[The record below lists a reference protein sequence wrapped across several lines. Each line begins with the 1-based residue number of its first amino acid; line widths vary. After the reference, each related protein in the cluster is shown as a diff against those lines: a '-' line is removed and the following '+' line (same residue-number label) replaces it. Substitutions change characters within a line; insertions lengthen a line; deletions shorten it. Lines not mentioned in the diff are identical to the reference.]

1 MRLFESSLLIALGWR
16 VGDVAAR
23 QTKIS
28 VTGPLTGVNMQTG
41 AAPARMEINKM
52 HAQGGPA
59 WDLYVQALAE
69 LQAVD
74 ESDELSYFQIMG
86 IHGLPFQG
94 WNGVGQVSGGADQAG
109 MCPHDELLFGTWHR
123 PFIALYEQTLVSHA
137 LSISARYTGEDEL
150 AYRNAAETLRVA
162 YWDWAS
168 DATLPDV
175 VTLDTLAVN
184 SPTGPITI
192 ENPFQKYYFQ
202 NFPFAIQYMDA
213 GILSTTNHTSRC
225 PDAAGVDDVAAVN
238 AGLESSAFKSQVYNV
253 FTTVRVFQDMET
265 AHYQTSSFE
274 SPHNNVHNSVGCS
287 NGTMYDLNWS
297 AFDPIFM
304 LHHTNLD
311 RLIAIWQ
318 AIYPDS
324 SIFNITDLEGALYG
338 TAAGTVSAD
347 TPLKPFH
354 NQDSSFHTSNSVR
367 NISTFGYT
375 YPELQVTSAG
385 DTYASPDDLSDLARA
400 KVNAL
405 YSGEPA
411 AYSSGAARRRSS
423 PQPRRRPPARK
434 AWSVAISV
442 DKAEVP
448 LPAAVRCYVGDD
460 LVGKM
465 ALLAVPAA
473 GVTHSTIPLDAALS
487 AVDGLDLASV
497 DRVVPYLSRSLRFEV
512 QEGDG
517 TPIQLDSIPSLE
529 FAVLDQDFT
538 PRRSDREF
546 PAYGAVN
553 RHPWKAGG
561 R

>member
-1 MRLFESSLLIALGWR
+1 
-16 VGDVAAR
+16 
-23 QTKIS
+23 
-28 VTGPLTGVNMQTG
+28 
-41 AAPARMEINKM
+41 
-52 HAQGGPA
+52 
-59 WDLYVQALAE
+59 
-69 LQAVD
+69 
-74 ESDELSYFQIMG
+74 
-86 IHGLPFQG
+86 
-94 WNGVGQVSGGADQAG
+94 
-109 MCPHDELLFGTWHR
+109 
-123 PFIALYEQTLVSHA
+123 
-137 LSISARYTGEDEL
+137 
-150 AYRNAAETLRVA
+150 
-162 YWDWAS
+162 
-168 DATLPDV
+168 
-175 VTLDTLAVN
+175 
-184 SPTGPITI
+184 
-192 ENPFQKYYFQ
+192 
-202 NFPFAIQYMDA
+202 
-213 GILSTTNHTSRC
+213 
-225 PDAAGVDDVAAVN
+225 
-238 AGLESSAFKSQVYNV
+238 
-253 FTTVRVFQDMET
+253 MET

-338 TAAGTVSAD
+338 TAAGTVGAD

-375 YPELQVTSAG
+375 YPELQVSSTG

-411 AYSSGAARRRSS
+411 AYNSGAARRRSS
-423 PQPRRRPPARK
+423 SQPRRPPARK

-497 DRVVPYLSRSLRFEV
+497 GRVVPYLNRSLRFEV
-512 QEGDG
+512 KEVSPVLPALTSSSCLSLHHASQ
-517 TPIQLDSIPSLE
+517 TLSAVVSLDIE
-529 FAVLDQDFT
+529 FHMYDDSGQGVLTVVQ
-538 PRRSDREF
+538 
-546 PAYGAVN
+546 
-553 RHPWKAGG
+553 
-561 R
+561 